1 MYQEC
6 ITCPK
11 IGISCDGPNFI
22 AMSAPELLAWCK
34 ARKAQL
40 HLSNAAL
47 ADMSGMPKGT
57 IDRLFAGEH
66 MDFRYETVRPLVKAL
81 VGGKEWSGNPCDN
94 PSDSEWA
101 ELLEKIRHLES
112 ELIHRDEKI
121 ADLQATNSSMQTLI
135 TNTNTRTTVDKDFL
149 RGEMKRK
156 NKTIVILSTFL
167 GLCLLLII
175 GALVIDRINPE
186 IGFFWLRSWLGGS
199 GSEYLHKFIG

>member
-11 IGISCDGPNFI
+11 IGISCDGPNFM

-40 HLSNAAL
+40 HLSNATL
-47 ADMSGMPKGT
+47 AELSGMPKGT

-81 VGGKEWSGNPCDN
+81 VGGKEWSGSPCDD
-94 PSDSEWA
+94 PSDSERA
-101 ELLEKIRHLES
+101 ELLEKIHHLEN

-121 ADLQATNSSMQTLI
+121 RSLQETNTSLQTLVTNS
-135 TNTNTRTTVDKDFL
+135 NARYTTDKDFL
-149 RGEMKRK
+149 RGELKRK
-156 NKTIVILSTFL
+156 NKIIAILSV
-167 GLCLLLII
+167 II
-175 GALVIDRINPE
+175 GVETIAIMAALIVDRLNDDM
-186 IGFFWLRSWLGGS
+186 GFFWLRSWFGGT
-199 GSEYLHKFIG
+199 GSDTFRNLRG